1 MKKIIVI
8 LLISLSFLII
18 PQISSH
24 AEGEEIS
31 DLTDTEW
38 VWNELLPIFYKVYDD
53 FYKEFDIDF
62 YSNNLSMTGIRFYTL
77 TMYQEMEYFGYDYP
91 NGIFIYNTILP
102 EDEEEPIG
110 RNWTDEKYRTI
121 KITGGADAT
130 NPELIDIL
138 KNSAKQIIT
147 PTEEEPFLTSNQII
161 LLVVSLIIY
170 ILAIFIS
177 VLTNNKLLIAFSGL
191 LWVIPIIVIDNFIL
205 RVFSTIVIL
214 VSFMILINNKEEYYE

>member
-1 MKKIIVI
+1 MKKLIVI

-38 VWNELLPIFYKVYDD
+38 VWNEILPIFYKAYDD
-53 FYKEFDIDF
+53 FYNEFDIDF
-62 YSNNLSMTGIRFYTL
+62 YSNNVYMVGINFYTISL
-77 TMYQEMEYFGYDYP
+77 YQEMSYIEYDNP
-91 NGIFIYNTILP
+91 NSIFIYSVIMP
-102 EDEEEPIG
+102 DDDIAPFE
-110 RNWTDEKYRTI
+110 RYWTDEKYRTI

-177 VLTNNKLLIAFSGL
+177 VLTNNKILIAFSGL